1 MKQVLIINASPLF
14 HEFLRDKLK
23 SEGIEVE
30 TAERRDAFPKLVSSL
45 PDLVIIDI
53 ESLEEFADL
62 GDFFKKKKTEPNSAR
77 TPVIIAGPEIQ
88 REKVRALTEYGVIK
102 YFTKPIKFDIFFETI
117 GKILKAE
124 FTLDDTHSIVDV
136 HVNNNIIFI
145 EIAQGLNR
153 EKLSLLKY
161 KIAEIITKNN
171 LMRPK
176 VIVMFSDV
184 EFSFVDGVNLEI
196 VFDAIISEPRIDKR
210 GVKILSFDP
219 FVKSLIRGHKQY
231 SDFEVC
237 KDLSKIAPS
246 LVEESSSE
254 SVTDLISA
262 KILTADNSEEGS
274 VHTQF
279 YSENADDNST
289 GSVLRIA
296 VVDDDPLVRKL
307 LYATFVAINAE
318 CITFE
323 NGESF
328 LKSAKTKPFDLV
340 ILDILMPG
348 MTGFEALKHLREDC
362 EGNSTTPVIIYSQV
376 VQKESVVSALSMGA
390 GSYLV
395 KPQKPAVIV
404 NKAMEL
410 LHPSA
415 N

>member
-45 PDLVIIDI
+45 PDLVILDI
-53 ESLEEFADL
+53 ESLNDFAEL
-62 GDFFKKKKTEPNSAR
+62 GDFFKKKKVEPNTSK
-77 TPVIIAGPEIQ
+77 TPIIIAGPAIK
-88 REKVRALTEYGVIK
+88 RERVRALTEYGVVK

-117 GKILKAE
+117 GRILKAG
-124 FTLDDTHSIVDV
+124 FTIDTTRSIVDV

-161 KIAEIITKNN
+161 KISDLITQNN
-171 LMRPK
+171 LERPK
-176 VIVMFSDV
+176 VIVMISDV
-184 EFSFVDGVNLEI
+184 ELSFVDGVNLEI
-196 VFDAIISEPRIDKR
+196 VFDAIIADNRIDR
-210 GVKILSFDP
+210 RNVKILSFDP
-219 FVKSLIRGHKQY
+219 FVRAMVRGHPQY
-231 SDFEVC
+231 EEFEVA

-246 LVEESSSE
+246 LVEETSAE
-254 SVTDLISA
+254 SVTDLIST
-262 KILTADNSEEGS
+262 KILAADEAAQGS

-279 YSENADDNST
+279 YSENADDEST
-289 GSVLRIA
+289 GSILRVA
-296 VVDDDPLVRKL
+296 VVDDDPIIRKL
-307 LYATFVAINAE
+307 LFATFTAVNAE
-318 CITFE
+318 CTTFE
-323 NGESF
+323 NGNAF
-328 LKSAKTKPFDLV
+328 IKSAMSKSYDLV

-348 MTGFEALKHLREDC
+348 MTGFEVLKRLREDSDL
-362 EGNSTTPVIIYSQV
+362 NSTTPVIIYSQV
-376 VQKESVVSALSMGA
+376 MQKESVVSALAMGA

-410 LHPSA
+410 LHPVA